1 MPIKTKRANF
11 YDSEEGRF
19 AQKALMRMTE
29 SDRFNTQSGYSADSG
44 SYPDNAIP
52 FVDKHMNYL
61 SNNRKVSVE
70 HYISN
75 LRLMTRIK

>member
-1 MPIKTKRANF
+1 MAVATRRANF
-11 YDSEEGRF
+11 YNSEEGQF
-19 AQKALMRMTE
+19 AQAALLHMAK
-29 SDRFNTQSGYSADSG
+29 SDDFNTRGSYSTDSAL
-44 SYPDNAIP
+44 YPDNAIP

-61 SNNRKVSVE
+61 SAHPNVNIE